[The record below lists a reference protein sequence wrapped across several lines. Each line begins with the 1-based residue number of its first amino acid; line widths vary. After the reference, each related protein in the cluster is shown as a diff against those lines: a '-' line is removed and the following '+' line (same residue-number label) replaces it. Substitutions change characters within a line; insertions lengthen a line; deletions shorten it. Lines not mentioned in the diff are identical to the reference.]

1 MTKIEWGDVHVA
13 EMATRPD
20 AKWLEI
26 ELTGHELYAQ
36 GFPDDLFSRL
46 REESP
51 VWRHH
56 TAPTRRSPDGVG
68 FWALLGHAQ
77 VQEVSRDWRRF
88 SAGEGFSLTPSEPE
102 MRDRT
107 LITSDPPAHTRLR
120 RLISAGFT
128 PRMIARLDSL
138 VVQRTTEVLDQAS
151 TQGAINFV
159 REVAYAL
166 PMHMISD
173 IVGIPESDRPD
184 VFEWTDTIMRAADPL
199 QGITAAD
206 EGAAQQA
213 LFMYGAELGAEKRRH
228 PRDDV
233 WSILATA
240 EVEDEDGHA
249 VSITPQELD
258 RFFVLLTIAGS
269 ETTRNV
275 ISGGLLAL
283 NANRDQMDRLRADPQ
298 QLLPAAVE
306 EMLRWT
312 SPVTCHLRTAVV
324 DCDLGGEHILAGDRV
339 AMFFPAANQDPRA
352 FIDPERF
359 DIERNPNPHVSFG
372 GGGAHFCLGAHLA
385 RREISVMFDHLLRR
399 FPDLE
404 VDGPVSYMVGAP
416 EQTVAVSP
424 QDIPVRL
431 NP

>member
-1 MTKIEWGDVHVA
+1 MTETGWEGVHAA
-13 EMATRPD
+13 ETALRPD
-20 AKWLEI
+20 AKWLDI
-26 ELTGHELYAQ
+26 DLNGHELYSQ

-56 TAPTRRSPDGVG
+56 TAPTRRSPDGVA
-68 FWALLGHAQ
+68 FWVVLGHTE
-77 VQEVSRDWRRF
+77 VQQVSRNWRDF

-107 LITSDPPAHTRLR
+107 LITSDPPAHTHLR

-128 PRMIARLDSL
+128 PRMIARLDDL
-138 VVQRTTEVLDQAS
+138 VVRRTTEVLESAAA
-151 TQGAINFV
+151 QGTVNFV
-159 REVAYAL
+159 RDVAYAL

-184 VFEWTDTIMRAADPL
+184 VFTWTDTIMRAADPL
-199 QGITAAD
+199 QGITAA
-206 EGAAQQA
+206 EEVAAQLA
-213 LFMYGAELGAEKRRH
+213 LFTYGAELGAEKRRH
-228 PRDDV
+228 PSDDV

-240 EVEDEDGHA
+240 EVQGDDGQA
-249 VSITPQELD
+249 ISLTPQELD

-283 NANRDQMDRLRADPQ
+283 NVNRDQMDRLRSDPQ
-298 QLLPAAVE
+298 LTPAAVE

-324 DCDLGGEHILAGDRV
+324 DCDLGGEHVLAGDRV

-352 FIDPERF
+352 FVEPERF

-385 RREISVMFDHLLRR
+385 RREISVMFDQLLGR

-404 VDGPVSYMVGAP
+404 VDGPVSYLVGAP

>member
-1 MTKIEWGDVHVA
+1 MTKIDWEGVHLT
-13 EMATRPD
+13 EMASRPD
-20 AKWLEI
+20 AKWLDI
-26 ELTGHELYAQ
+26 NLTGHELYAE

-46 REESP
+46 RGESP
-51 VWRHH
+51 VWRHR
-56 TAPTRRSPDGVG
+56 TSPTRRSPDGVG
-68 FWALLGHAQ
+68 FWVVLGHAE
-77 VQEVSRDWRRF
+77 VQDVSRNWRKF
-88 SAGEGFSLTPSEPE
+88 SVGEGFSLTRAEPE
-102 MRDRT
+102 LRDRT

-128 PRMIARLDSL
+128 PRMIARLDDL
-138 VVQRTTEVLDQAS
+138 VVQRTTEVLDLAAAK
-151 TQGAINFV
+151 GALNFV
-159 REVAYAL
+159 REIAYAL

-184 VFEWTDTIMRAADPL
+184 VFAWTDTIMRAADPL
-199 QGITAAD
+199 QGITPA
-206 EGAAQQA
+206 EEVAAQQA
-213 LFMYGAELGAEKRRH
+213 LFTYGAELGAEKRRH
-228 PRDDV
+228 PCDDV
-233 WSILATA
+233 WSTLAA
-240 EVEDEDGHA
+240 AQVQDEHGQA
-249 VSITPQELD
+249 ISFTPQELD

-283 NANRDQMDRLRADPQ
+283 SVNRDQMDRLRSDS

-324 DCDLGGEHILAGDRV
+324 DCVLAGEQILAGDRV
-339 AMFFPAANQDPRA
+339 AMFFPAANQDPRV
-352 FIDPERF
+352 FPEPECF

-385 RREISVMFDHLLRR
+385 RREISVMFDQLLRR
-399 FPDLE
+399 FPDLV
-404 VDGPVSYMVGAP
+404 VDGPVTYLVGAP

-431 NP
+431 NS